1 MARSIPK
8 PSPKTAADEPSVFQM
23 TAANRADYIVARLEQ
38 FIRDGSKD
46 EKGMSFDQWKN
57 MARSEISVAIAEAE
71 VSQKHDELASKRV
84 LFVSA
89 TAMITIGF
97 WGTLTSMGK
106 LDYMIGA
113 LVCGTAGVVMLLAIG
128 NWRLQSWSEMKE
140 ARKRREILGRVES
153 LTKRIRKLE
162 KELESEV
169 EDLETIKK
177 KAAKRRL
184 ILTGGRIET

>member
-8 PSPKTAADEPSVFQM
+8 PVAKSAPDEPSVVQM
-23 TAANRADYIVARLEQ
+23 TAADRADYIVARLEQ

-57 MARSEISVAIAEAE
+57 MARSEISIAIAEAE
-71 VSQKHDELASKRV
+71 TSQKYDELASKRV

-89 TAMITIGF
+89 TAMVTIGF
-97 WGTLTSMGK
+97 WGTVTSLGK

-113 LVCGTAGVVMLLAIG
+113 LVCGAAGLVLLLAIG
-128 NWRLQSWSEMKE
+128 NWRLRTWAEMRE
-140 ARKRREILGRVES
+140 SRRRREILGRVEG

-162 KELESEV
+162 KELETEI
-169 EDLETIKK
+169 EDLEQIKK
-177 KAAKRRL
+177 KAARRRL
-184 ILTGGRIET
+184 ILTGGNVEI

>member
-1 MARSIPK
+1 M
-8 PSPKTAADEPSVFQM
+8 FQM
-23 TAANRADYIVARLEQ
+23 TAADRADYIVARLEQ

-46 EKGMSFDQWKN
+46 EQGMSFDQWKN

-97 WGTLTSMGK
+97 WGTVTSMGK

-113 LVCGTAGVVMLLAIG
+113 LVCGAAGLVLLLAIG
-128 NWRLQSWSEMKE
+128 NWRLRSWSEMRE

-162 KELESEV
+162 KELETEV
-169 EDLETIKK
+169 EDLEAIKK
-177 KAAKRRL
+177 KAARRRL
-184 ILTGGRIET
+184 ILTGGSLET

>member
-1 MARSIPK
+1 
-8 PSPKTAADEPSVFQM
+8 M

-97 WGTLTSMGK
+97 WGTVTSMGK